1 MPTVL
6 QLIESWGPGGAETIF
21 VDLSSGMS
29 DRGWTTLPAVPR
41 EGWVSR
47 KLHQRDLEP
56 VLTGEDY
63 GDGWDVRYLLR
74 LVSEIRQNEVDVVH
88 THLFGSA
95 LYGGLA
101 ASVCRIPTVS
111 TFHGHWDL
119 REATGYRRIKIP
131 IVNRIC
137 DRKVFVSEP
146 LQHTC
151 VDEYGM
157 DPEGSTV
164 IENGIDTGRFR
175 PRDDD
180 GFRDEL
186 ALDGS
191 DFLVGAIGNVRPA
204 KNHEMLLRVAAALAD
219 DVDEIHFVLV
229 GDHEGKGFERLC
241 RERSRA
247 GLEGRVHFVG
257 FREDVERVL
266 NSLDAYVLTSDSE
279 GFSLTTVQ
287 AMASAVPVVATRC
300 GGPEELIDDGRTG
313 FLVDREDDSAMA
325 EVLNRLRADPELR
338 ARIGKESRAEAER
351 RYSVT
356 RMVEEYER
364 LYREVLR
371 ASGNIETGR

>member
-1 MPTVL
+1 MPSVL

-21 VDLSSGMS
+21 VEISSRM
-29 DRGWTTLPAVPR
+29 RRHGWTTLPAVPR
-41 EGWVSR
+41 KGWLSR
-47 KLHQRDLEP
+47 KLHQRGVDTI
-56 VLTGEDY
+56 LTGEDY
-63 GDGWDVRYLLR
+63 GHGWDVRYLMR
-74 LVSEIRQNEVDVVH
+74 LVSEIRQNEVDIVH

-101 ASVCRIPTVS
+101 ASICRIPTVS

-131 IVNRIC
+131 IVNRLC
-137 DRKVFVSEP
+137 DRIVFVSEP

-151 VDEYGM
+151 LEEFGL
-157 DPEGSTV
+157 DPERSTV
-164 IENGIDTGRFR
+164 IANGIDTSRFR
-175 PRDDD
+175 PRDSDD
-180 GFRDEL
+180 FRDEL
-186 ALDGS
+186 ALDEN

-204 KNHEMLLRVAAALAD
+204 KNHEMLLRVAADLAE
-219 DVDEIHFVLV
+219 DVEGIHFVLV
-229 GDHEGKGFERLC
+229 GDHEGQGFERLC

-247 GLEGRVHFVG
+247 GLEDRVHFVG

-300 GGPEELIDDGRTG
+300 GGPEVLIEDGRTG
-313 FLVDREDDSAMA
+313 FLVDREDHSAMA
-325 EVLNRLRADPELR
+325 DVLDRLRADPKLR
-338 ARIGKESRAEAER
+338 AHIGKEARAEAER

-356 RMVEEYER
+356 RMVEQYEY
-364 LYREVLR
+364 LYRDVLE
-371 ASGNIETGR
+371 ASENMHAGR